1 MAQVEDKSR
10 GRTTN
15 IDVNLVPFIDL
26 MSCLITFLL
35 ITAVWTQ
42 VSMIQ
47 LGSSIYGKKNEQQ
60 EMSTPPPLADIPL
73 RVDVK
78 EFGYRVI
85 IGSDKIQIPKARDGE
100 YDLER
105 LLAKLKEIKEKYP
118 DKNDAVITVDEVLP
132 YELLITGMDTMI
144 KGGFQTISVATTE
157 AE

>member
-15 IDVNLVPFIDL
+15 IEVNLVPFIDL

-47 LGSSIYGKKNEQQ
+47 LGSSIYGKKNENQ
-60 EMSTPPPLADIPL
+60 EMATPPPLADIPL

-78 EFGYRVI
+78 ESGYRIV
-85 IGSDKIQIPKARDGE
+85 IGSDTVQIAKARNGE
-100 YDLER
+100 WDLER
-105 LLAKLKEIKEKYP
+105 LLSKLKEIKEKYP
-118 DKNDAVITVDEVLP
+118 DKTDAVITVEEVLP

-144 KGGFQTISVATTE
+144 KSGFQTISVSTTE

>member
-1 MAQVEDKSR
+1 MAQVEEKGKSR
-10 GRTTN
+10 AMN
-15 IDVNLVPFIDL
+15 IELNLVPFIDL

-47 LGSSIYGKKNEQQ
+47 LGSSIYGKKSENQ
-60 EMSTPPPLADIPL
+60 EMATPPPLADIPL

-85 IGSDKIQIPKARDGE
+85 IGSDKIQIPKSRAGE

-118 DKNDAVITVDEVLP
+118 DKTDAVITVDEVLP

-144 KGGFQTISVATTE
+144 QGGFQTISVSTTE